1 MHPCRARPPLPLQLH
16 MDWCESLL
24 TTSGLNLDAIEAG
37 PDAALLRQISRQ
49 IVS

>member
-1 MHPCRARPPLPLQLH
+1 

-24 TTSGLNLDAIEAG
+24 TTAGLNLDAIDAG
-37 PDAALLRQISRQ
+37 PDALLLRQMSRT